1 MSRDWPSLLAAVR
14 CNFFDTQHTIT
25 PVRVPHRFGP
35 LLDLVSSCTST
46 FTVFLLPSAFYLKLR
61 GVRGMHPLEVA
72 WNGLIVAFASVGA
85 VFGTLD
91 AIDALAKSV

>member
-1 MSRDWPSLLAAVR
+1 MGALSPASGLSLRVA
-14 CNFFDTQHTIT
+14 IT
-25 PVRVPHRFGP
+25 PARVPHRFGP